1 MVTRKVP
8 NPERLKKIKGSRETL
23 ASSLTTSFTTSLSV
37 HSERLLSFV
46 FSLQLTLSGGVS
58 IWMGDLKNL
67 PLRNRSKGPKILF

>member
-23 ASSLTTSFTTSLSV
+23 ASFTTSLSV

-46 FSLQLTLSGGVS
+46 FSLQLTSLSGGVS

-67 PLRNRSKGPKILF
+67 PLRNRSKGPEILF

>member
-23 ASSLTTSFTTSLSV
+23 ASFTTSLSV

-46 FSLQLTLSGGVS
+46 FSLQLTPLSGGVS

-67 PLRNRSKGPKILF
+67 PLRNRSKGPEILF